1 MCYLSNPRFSCEER
15 HSYRC
20 NVRLLTSTQTHV
32 PLARNDRMIMEY
44 LSDGKIQTHVPLVRN
59 DSSILQN
66 PFPLI
71 HSNPRSS
78 CEERPS
84 ASLQH
89 DSAIYNSNPRPSCA
103 ERLLKRFYLLF
114 SDLFKPTSLLC
125 GTTCP
130 RRDEQFR
137 FFIQTHVPLVK
148 NDGRI
153 SFPDNIMNIQTHVPL
168 VRNDQAAY
176 K

>member
-1 MCYLSNPRFSCEER
+1 MDFYFARQYHIQTHVPLVRNDVLDFQPFAFIQLFKPTFLLRGTTMCIPVFTTISPL
-15 HSYRC
+15 
-20 NVRLLTSTQTHV
+20 QTHV

-44 LSDGKIQTHVPLVRN
+44 LSDGKIQTNVPLVRN

-103 ERLLKRFYLLF
+103 ERRFRFPTVRLYTTIQTNVPLARNDFQNYFKF
-114 SDLFKPTSLLC
+114 SISLTFKPTSLL
-125 GTTCP
+125 
-130 RRDEQFR
+130 
-137 FFIQTHVPLVK
+137 
-148 NDGRI
+148 
-153 SFPDNIMNIQTHVPL
+153 
-168 VRNDQAAY
+168 
-176 K
+176 

>member
-1 MCYLSNPRFSCEER
+1 
-15 HSYRC
+15 
-20 NVRLLTSTQTHV
+20 
-32 PLARNDRMIMEY
+32 MEY

-114 SDLFKPTSLLC
+114 SDLFKPTSHLWRTTVEYLFLIISWIFKPTSLLW
-125 GTTCP
+125 GTTKLLISNS
-130 RRDEQFR
+130 
-137 FFIQTHVPLVK
+137 FFP
-148 NDGRI
+148 
-153 SFPDNIMNIQTHVPL
+153 NIQTHVPL
-168 VRNDQAAY
+168 VRNDSKSEGIISFSITFKPTSLLRGTTFFVHFY
-176 K
+176 